1 METEEQIKQI
11 ESSIYELSTRVLE
24 LAQKIN
30 AILDVISGIVRI
42 SSVQKE
48 SIEVLRKMVEECMRD
63 INTLKSDPGRARLG
77 ENVH

>member
-11 ESSIYELSTRVLE
+11 EEAVNELSTKVLE

-30 AILDVISGIVRI
+30 GILEVINGIVKI

-63 INTLKSDPGRARLG
+63 INALKSDPGRVRLG